1 MRVEYLQ
8 ALVLA
13 VPMLIFTIWAGRMI
27 WRAGYRRGIVWTMVG
42 AGAGAVALMAPALAS
57 AHFTTLVL
65 AGTGALLFAPVA
77 LGLLIVMAT
86 TRR

>member
-13 VPMLIFTIWAGRMI
+13 VPMLLFTIWAGRMV
-27 WRAGYRRGIVWTMVG
+27 WRGGHRRAVVWTAAG
-42 AGAGAVALMAPALAS
+42 TAAGALVLMVPALAS

-77 LGLLIVMAT
+77 LGLMIVMAT
-86 TRR
+86 GRR